1 MVESKQAELPSNGQV
16 EWNRIAALVA
26 TIAVLFFFTRS
37 APFPAQTFWDLT
49 LARDFDLSIGWVF
62 FPESIALT
70 IADSSASLLGLKAVF
85 HIAYFLLC
93 CILCT
98 WVFKSRE
105 ILPGI
110 IFLAIFA
117 LSMQTFLN
125 LRMLLTL
132 LFVAATIT
140 ILDNNRLKNHFG
152 LVLVPITAAASG
164 LGINSWLLVALVG
177 CHAFYNDN
185 YSPTLLLCAVTGLF
199 FFPEGAASSVDPGSV
214 LAWNFMPEADMKVMY
229 LLSGIFLLINM
240 AMLGRLTH
248 EDIPNLF
255 FYAITGFMALISP
268 ASLPVFVLMGLTLL
282 LKCFAEIEPLALNY
296 HLVGIMIL
304 TAIVH
309 LFLFVNPFGFKLN
322 PTVRG
327 QLGKNLS
334 PLLEGYIDEQVILNH
349 EIGELVWKGLVAVK
363 PEDLKRIAIIR
374 EWKLQRSVHGNFDL
388 LPSLP
393 PAPAP
398 AETSESPELQQQ

>member
-1 MVESKQAELPSNGQV
+1 MAEVKQAELPADSQV

-132 LFVAATIT
+132 IFVAGTIT

-152 LVLVPITAAASG
+152 MVLVPITAAASG
-164 LGINSWLLVALVG
+164 LGINSWLLVALIA
-177 CHAFYNDN
+177 CHALYNDN
-185 YSPTLLLCAVTGLF
+185 YSPTLLLCALTGLL
-199 FFPEGAASSVDPGSV
+199 FFPEGAASSVDPDSV
-214 LAWNFMPEADMKVMY
+214 LTWNFMPEADMKVMY
-229 LLSGIFLLINM
+229 LLSGIFLLINIT
-240 AMLGRLTH
+240 MLGRLSH

-255 FYAITGFMALISP
+255 FYAITGFIALISP
-268 ASLPVFVLMGLTLL
+268 AALPVFVLMGLTLL

-296 HLVGIMIL
+296 HLVGIIVL

-393 PAPAP
+393 SLPEP
-398 AETSESPELQQQ
+398 AETSVSPELQP